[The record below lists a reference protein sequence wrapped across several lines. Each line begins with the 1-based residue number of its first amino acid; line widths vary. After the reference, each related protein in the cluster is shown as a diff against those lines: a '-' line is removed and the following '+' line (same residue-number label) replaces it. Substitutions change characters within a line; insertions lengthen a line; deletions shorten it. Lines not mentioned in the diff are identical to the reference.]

1 MASCSDYLCEFEA
14 KFAMFMGLETD
25 ESYFQEKFKRRKI
38 FQHSSLKETH
48 EVKLFFERPESNRLQ
63 KFSLSLSLKKTHHTN
78 MKHRSF
84 CFRMFCIQKYTI
96 GKLKGTAWRDSCFSS
111 NLKFRKIDAP

>member
-25 ESYFQEKFKRRKI
+25 EIYFQEKFKRRKI

-63 KFSLSLSLKKTHHTN
+63 KFSLSLSLKKNSSYEYEASFILLQDVLHT
-78 MKHRSF
+78 KV
-84 CFRMFCIQKYTI
+84 
-96 GKLKGTAWRDSCFSS
+96 S
-111 NLKFRKIDAP
+111 NRQT